1 MPEHTPTPTPSR
13 AVYGFIMYLSF
24 KMLFI
29 LFVLW
34 AFVPHSW
41 FRSIG
46 ITYLPQRYWAVTIPI
61 FLLTV
66 LATFAFVIYPCLGLQ
81 MTPDIDSL
89 DTISDIHSR
98 FNNIKENECVSPN
111 KSVECCRNKRKC
123 KKKEF
128 EKQCSTEIFN
138 TQSIPQLYDLRI
150 TDVSNHLY
158 KKLSN

>member
-24 KMLFI
+24 KIFFI

-34 AFVPHSW
+34 AFIPDSW
-41 FRSIG
+41 FRSVG

-66 LATFAFVIYPCLGLQ
+66 LATFAFVIYPSLGLR

-89 DTISDIHSR
+89 DTITDIHSR
-98 FNNIKENECVSPN
+98 FNNSTDDAHISQNAA
-111 KSVECCRNKRKC
+111 ECCRNKRKC
-123 KKKEF
+123 KKKVF
-128 EKQCSTEIFN
+128 EKQYQEAAFEMQC
-138 TQSIPQLYDLRI
+138 IPQLYDLHI

-158 KKLSN
+158 KK